1 MPFSLQ
7 SIWLPLAALFG
18 AKSDGR
24 LASTLSGRGGLRRSL
39 SVMDEEV
46 SGAPASAPASDLPLR
61 LAAEPLDMER
71 ELVVAVQ
78 GFAKLAADYQVQLEV
93 AIQPDLTVWA
103 DRNALQMVV
112 AASLR
117 TALGRSAGGR
127 VLVGAGRHGGRV
139 RICVLDDGS
148 AVDRAVQEA
157 QLRDAA
163 RLIALQGG
171 TLEVNV
177 RKGVGT
183 TVVIRLPEPAAMPA
197 SADPAPASVESI
209 VARPALPSIM
219 PAAVE

>member
-1 MPFSLQ
+1 
-7 SIWLPLAALFG
+7 
-18 AKSDGR
+18 
-24 LASTLSGRGGLRRSL
+24 
-39 SVMDEEV
+39 
-46 SGAPASAPASDLPLR
+46 
-61 LAAEPLDMER
+61 
-71 ELVVAVQ
+71 
-78 GFAKLAADYQVQLEV
+78 
-93 AIQPDLTVWA
+93 
-103 DRNALQMVV
+103 
-112 AASLR
+112 
-117 TALGRSAGGR
+117 
-127 VLVGAGRHGGRV
+127 V